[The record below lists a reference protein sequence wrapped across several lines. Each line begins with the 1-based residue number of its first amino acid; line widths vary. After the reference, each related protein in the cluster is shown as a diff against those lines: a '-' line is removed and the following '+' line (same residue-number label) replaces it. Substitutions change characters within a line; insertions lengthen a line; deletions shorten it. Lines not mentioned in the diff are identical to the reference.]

1 MPPPRTTVHRVHRAS
16 CVVAERAAG
25 VAPTDLT
32 PADVPFPE
40 PNGPVGGAVAA
51 FTEFLLFR

>member
-1 MPPPRTTVHRVHRAS
+1 MPARTTVHRVHRAS

-32 PADVPFPE
+32 PDDVPFPD
-40 PNGPVGGAVAA
+40 PNGVAGGAVAA